1 MSKKEVRVTCPC
13 CETELQVDVRTEKVL
28 RRRAKGAR
36 GPLDDD
42 EAGWE
47 DATARVEG
55 RGDRAADAF
64 DSALGSEQ
72 RRERDLD
79 DLFSAAKKKVR
90 DREDRD
96 LEA

>member
-1 MSKKEVRVTCPC
+1 MSKKEVRVVCPC

-42 EAGWE
+42 ETGWE

-79 DLFSAAKKKVR
+79 DLFADAKKKVR
-90 DREDRD
+90 DREQRD
-96 LEA
+96 P